1 MAGRPLGGGA
11 GTVVSAV
18 SGTGSFV
25 AIPGH
30 ATGFWVVASA
40 PTFIDVRANN
50 TADTL
55 DLTDAAPIAASVLYG
70 PFEVHRGIDKYIAVA
85 GNGGAA
91 TVTIT
96 FVT

>member
-1 MAGRPLGGGA
+1 MAGRPIGGGA
-11 GTVVSAV
+11 GTVVSAA

-30 ATGFWVVASA
+30 ATGFYLHASA
-40 PTFIDVRANN
+40 ASFVDVRGNN

-55 DLTDAAPIAASVLYG
+55 DATDAAPVAAGVLYG
-70 PFEVHRGIDKYIAVA
+70 PFQIAMGRDKFIAVA

>member
-1 MAGRPLGGGA
+1 MAGRPIGGGT

-18 SGTGSFV
+18 DTTGAFV
-25 AIPGH
+25 AVPAH
-30 ATGFWVVASA
+30 ATGFWIHSSA
-40 PTFIDVRANN
+40 DALVDVRDND
-50 TADTL
+50 TAD
-55 DLTDAAPIAASVLYG
+55 DLAVADAAPIAGGVLYG
-70 PFEVHRGIDKYIAVA
+70 PFGLMRSIDKFIAVA

>member
-11 GTVVSAV
+11 GTVVTAA
-18 SGTGSFV
+18 SGTGTFV

-30 ATGFWVVASA
+30 ATGFYLHASA
-40 PTFIDVRANN
+40 AAFVDVRANN

-55 DLTDAAPIAASVLYG
+55 DVTDAAPVAPAVLYG
-70 PFEVHRGIDKYIAVA
+70 PFQVAMGRDRYIAVA